1 MIRAFKGA
9 LFAYI
14 RHFPEPTLPSIS
26 LYCCTKSSIIS
37 AVYRSELHHTDLSK
51 RYSMFLLALF
61 KMKLTTDR
69 VVRCAAVLASCQIR
83 EDTFEPKNKKF
94 SVFTAVISLFYEAQ
108 SLTIRPC
115 VKKLLLQTGGRDITI
130 TMESRRGRGMTS

>member
-1 MIRAFKGA
+1 MDH
-9 LFAYI
+9 LLLL

-37 AVYRSELHHTDLSK
+37 AVYRSELHHTALSK

-69 VVRCAAVLASCQIR
+69 VVRCAPVLASCQII
-83 EDTFEPKNKKF
+83 EDTFKPKKKF
-94 SVFTAVISLFYEAQ
+94 SVFTSVISLFYEAQ